1 MFPPLRRVFEKTAE
15 PVRELL
21 HQTQLST
28 EGENIFNDIDDE
40 EMPGED
46 YVNFYDSDALEVQSP
61 SVEDRDNLSILNNR
75 EEFERALT
83 GVGVNGSEK
92 REEKSNSV
100 LVITA
105 NIATDSPT
113 TSQLL

>member
-1 MFPPLRRVFEKTAE
+1 MFEKTAE

-21 HQTQLST
+21 HQTHLST

-46 YVNFYDSDALEVQSP
+46 YVNFYDSDALETQSSP
-61 SVEDRDNLSILNNR
+61 AWDRHSVSVLNSRED
-75 EEFERALT
+75 FERVLT